1 MRSKNRENRNNIGSI
16 GKIVTGLIVGSV
28 VGATV
33 GLLMA
38 PTSGEKT
45 LKRIRGEVKGVQK
58 RAKATVGNIEDKS
71 REIVDDVKTNV
82 ENARE
87 SIVERVIRRKKNI

>member
-1 MRSKNRENRNNIGSI
+1 MKKKNRENGNNKGGIGQV
-16 GKIVTGLIVGSV
+16 VTGLVVGSV

-45 LKRIRGEVKGVQK
+45 LKKIKGEARGMQK
-58 RAKATVGNIEDKS
+58 RAKAAVGNIEDKG
-71 REIVDDVKTNV
+71 REIVDDVKENV
-82 ENARE
+82 ENVRE
-87 SIVERVIRRKKNI
+87 SIAERVTSRKK